1 MARCNYLH
9 RAIFYGHN
17 NLPKYPAMDFSLSP
31 EQRALQERTQRFIRD
46 VVMPYEADAR
56 QTSHGPSED
65 LRNELVAHARAAGL
79 LTPHASVTHGGMGLS
94 HVDKAVMFEESGYS
108 PLGPIAMN
116 IHAPDEGNIHLMELV
131 ATPAQQ
137 QRWLL
142 PLVRGHIRSCFC
154 MTEPAPGSGSDPSM
168 LQTTARREGDDY
180 VIDGVK
186 WLITGAV
193 GSGFAIIMAKI
204 TDDAGTAGATGPT
217 MFLADMNQPGIRI
230 ERQMNAMDACFTGGH
245 AVVRFE
251 GLRVS
256 AADVLGEPGQGLK
269 YAQVRLAPARLTH
282 CMRWLGAARRAHE
295 TAAAY
300 ARGRQ
305 AFGKALA
312 EHEGVSFMLAD
323 NEMDL
328 HTARLT
334 VWHCAWLLDTG
345 AKGRHESSVA
355 KVICSEAE
363 WRVVDRSVQVLGGS
377 GITDETI
384 VHRIFTDMRGF
395 RIYDGPSEVH
405 RWSIGNRIARG

>member
-1 MARCNYLH
+1 
-9 RAIFYGHN
+9 
-17 NLPKYPAMDFSLSP
+17 MDFSLTP
-31 EQRALQERTQRFIRD
+31 EQHALQERTQRFIRD
-46 VVMPYEADAR
+46 VVMPYEGDAR

-79 LTPHASVTHGGMGLS
+79 LTPHASVAHGGMGLS
-94 HVDKAVMFEESGYS
+94 HIDKAVVFEESGYS

-116 IHAPDEGNIHLMELV
+116 IHAPDEGNIHLLEIV

-137 QRWLL
+137 KRWLL
-142 PLVRGHIRSCFC
+142 PLVQGHIRSCFC

-251 GLRVS
+251 GLRVP

-295 TAAAY
+295 TAATY

-334 VWHCAWLLDTG
+334 IWHCAWLLDTG